1 LNIFTTNLELSFN
14 RTEICSI
21 ILYIYKYYSP
31 VSFTR
36 KTAALNIRSIASSS
50 KQMKSGLEH
59 SDLCILSQYID
70 SYFSWWPYWFSYW

>member
-1 LNIFTTNLELSFN
+1 
-14 RTEICSI
+14 
-21 ILYIYKYYSP
+21 

-50 KQMKSGLEH
+50 KQMKSGSEH

-70 SYFSWWPYWFSYW
+70 LTSPDNNIDFPIGNRLFVRGVT

>member
-1 LNIFTTNLELSFN
+1 M
-14 RTEICSI
+14 
-21 ILYIYKYYSP
+21 
-31 VSFTR
+31 SFTR

-70 SYFSWWPYWFSYW
+70 LTSPDDNIDFPIGNRLFVMGVT